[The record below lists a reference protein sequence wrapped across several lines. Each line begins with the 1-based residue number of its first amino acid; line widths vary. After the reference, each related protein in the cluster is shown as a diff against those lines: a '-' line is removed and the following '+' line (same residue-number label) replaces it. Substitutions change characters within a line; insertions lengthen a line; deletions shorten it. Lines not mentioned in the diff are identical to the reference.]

1 MFCEVKVGTC
11 GQSFRDV
18 DLVPGNY
25 VSSSEKVMVRS
36 GLDLV

>member
-1 MFCEVKVGTC
+1 MPEVGTC

-25 VSSSEKVMVRS
+25 VSSSEKVMARS

>member
-11 GQSFRDV
+11 GQSFRDF
-18 DLVPGNY
+18 DLVLGIY
-25 VSSSEKVMVRS
+25 VSSSAKVMVRS